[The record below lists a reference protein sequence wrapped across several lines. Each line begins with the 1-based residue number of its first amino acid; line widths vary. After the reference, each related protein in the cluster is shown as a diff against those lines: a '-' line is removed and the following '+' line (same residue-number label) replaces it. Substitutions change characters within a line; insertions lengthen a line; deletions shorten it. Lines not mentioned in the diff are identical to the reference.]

1 MRNNKLL
8 YPIYIAIF
16 VLTIF
21 SLFSNYKTYRAYDQQ
36 ATTYKAISSG
46 KYEEF
51 TEDYLKRISSGY
63 PNLTATAIPFNTMIG
78 AHWINRDS
86 IDLGMEYLRKGNKD
100 NPYIGFSDMIFA
112 NVYQAFQVKDSF
124 EYYAREATRK
134 LPNNPSHFAL
144 LGRVLLDEK
153 KLDSFVMRFNDIIN
167 RVPDRQIWKLY
178 LSAMVTEKYNADT
191 IEVNENARK
200 AKSIFPQNNQ
210 ISLTADYVLYGV
222 ENVKKSIELNQ
233 IAIDTFEVA
242 PNYSINAIKQAI
254 EKVPDN
260 ITYYETL
267 IEMQFRIDKYQ
278 DVIDT
283 YEKLN
288 ELKMTNLRANI
299 IEFISISFLNTN
311 NKSRGCYLAKL
322 LEDVNWSL
330 SPGIRAACSPIIN
343 PN

>member
-8 YPIYIAIF
+8 YPIYIALF

-21 SLFSNYKTYRAYDQQ
+21 SLFSNYKNYRAYDQQ
-36 ATTYKAISSG
+36 ATTYNAISSG

-63 PNLTATAIPFNTMIG
+63 PNLTATAIPFNTIIG

-144 LGRVLLDEK
+144 LGRVLLEEK

-200 AKSIFPQNNQ
+200 AKSGQ
-210 ISLTADYVLYGV
+210 L
-222 ENVKKSIELNQ
+222 
-233 IAIDTFEVA
+233 
-242 PNYSINAIKQAI
+242 
-254 EKVPDN
+254 
-260 ITYYETL
+260 
-267 IEMQFRIDKYQ
+267 
-278 DVIDT
+278 
-283 YEKLN
+283 
-288 ELKMTNLRANI
+288 
-299 IEFISISFLNTN
+299 
-311 NKSRGCYLAKL
+311 
-322 LEDVNWSL
+322 
-330 SPGIRAACSPIIN
+330 
-343 PN
+343 